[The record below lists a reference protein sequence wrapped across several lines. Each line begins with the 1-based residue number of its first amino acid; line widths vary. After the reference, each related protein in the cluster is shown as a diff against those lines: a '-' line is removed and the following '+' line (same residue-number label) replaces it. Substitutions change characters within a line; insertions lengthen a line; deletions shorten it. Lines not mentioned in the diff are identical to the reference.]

1 MQSCQQGQLFCAGL
15 NLPIVIYWLEKPRG
29 THLGLRWALTGISPF
44 RASVVIGPALVVL
57 MMATTIREL
66 GTNKKENQGLLL
78 TNPEGYTVHL
88 GPPSEVAAER

>member
-29 THLGLRWALTGISPF
+29 THM

-66 GTNKKENQGLLL
+66 WKNRKENQGLLL
-78 TNPEGYTVHL
+78 TNPEGYMVHL